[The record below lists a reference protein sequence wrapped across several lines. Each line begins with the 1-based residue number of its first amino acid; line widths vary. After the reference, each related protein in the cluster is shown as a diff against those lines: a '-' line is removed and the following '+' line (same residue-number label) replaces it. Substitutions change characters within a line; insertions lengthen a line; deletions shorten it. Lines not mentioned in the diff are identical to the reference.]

1 MDFSEIFKQRR
12 SVNFFD
18 PDKDVPP
25 ELLKKAIE
33 LAATSPSSF
42 NLQPW
47 NIIEVRDMA
56 KKEKLRKLA
65 WDQPKVTEAPV
76 VLIFLSDMEGWNAN
90 SHVFEKNFEE
100 FKKAGI
106 MKEEQREWLAGSC
119 RSLYGLS
126 DARSL
131 AFACKNTGFFAG
143 MFMLAAKS
151 LGLDTHPMDG
161 FDLDGVI
168 KEFKIPE
175 NYWVSLLMAVGYF
188 KEGSPQPPFKWRKS
202 YEEIVVSF

>member
-76 VLIFLSDMEGWNAN
+76 VLIFL
-90 SHVFEKNFEE
+90 
-100 FKKAGI
+100 
-106 MKEEQREWLAGSC
+106 
-119 RSLYGLS
+119 
-126 DARSL
+126 
-131 AFACKNTGFFAG
+131 
-143 MFMLAAKS
+143 
-151 LGLDTHPMDG
+151 
-161 FDLDGVI
+161 
-168 KEFKIPE
+168 
-175 NYWVSLLMAVGYF
+175 
-188 KEGSPQPPFKWRKS
+188 
-202 YEEIVVSF
+202 